1 MNQNKMKKEV
11 YLIRHA
17 QSEANAS
24 LDLDYQTFY
33 YDPHITNLGKQ
44 QAARAK
50 KISDK
55 IDFDLIVCSPLTRA
69 LQTFEYMFPRPIQNT
84 VVLSFIREYL
94 NDSSDVGRQPDVL
107 KKEFANFDFS
117 GLRKFWWN
125 NDVPIDE
132 KEINYESIQDL
143 NARVKKFKKWID
155 GRDEEKIAVISHGT
169 FISRITQYFPNNCE
183 FQIWCPDQTEKI
195 VN

>member
-1 MNQNKMKKEV
+1 MNRNKMRKEV

-24 LDLDYQTFY
+24 LDLDDPTIY
-33 YDPHITNLGKQ
+33 YDPRITNSGKQ
-44 QAARAK
+44 QAVITRKLLAN
-50 KISDK
+50 

-69 LQTFEYMFPRPIQNT
+69 LQTFKCIFPRPIQNT
-84 VVLSFIREYL
+84 VVLSLVREYL
-94 NDSSDVGRQPDVL
+94 NDSADVGSQPNTL

-132 KEINYESIQDL
+132 KEINYESIQNLD
-143 NARVKKFKKWID
+143 ARAKKFKKWID
-155 GRDEEKIAVISHGT
+155 ERNERKIAVISHGT
-169 FISRITQYFPNNCE
+169 FISRITYYFPNNCE
-183 FQIWCPDQTEKI
+183 FQIWHPDHG
-195 VN
+195 